1 MQMAKI
7 KGYKVIGT
15 TSKSKEAIGRAT
27 GVDELIVCDE
37 APGTSFEDYTRCS
50 RPPTPQPPTP
60 LAPAL
65 CQQGAREPCVTA
77 ACAADGR
84 GACAAWTSRRR

>member
-50 RPPTPQPPTP
+50 SPPTPQPPWP
-60 LAPAL
+60 LRSANKVLESP
-65 CQQGAREPCVTA
+65 V
-77 ACAADGR
+77 
-84 GACAAWTSRRR
+84 SRRRYAEVSKETYYKAKETY